1 MKQFKLLTII
11 CMIFMPFMA
20 LADDENKTWEKA
32 YKEKEEG
39 TLFALKDPN
48 VTADIVFDYT
58 NCMVKGKTTL
68 EGVDATESEMASIIL
83 ETIPEAEEHFVKWYN
98 QEHTEKGCSL
108 VYNGSNSPYRIE
120 VCFLNFYENTTKFLK
135 TIRTVV
141 IHGRINV
148 YKNDDGTK
156 IANKKFAVIPQPKG
170 SGYAFKNDSSFDRYI
185 VAGYERIANEFAEKI
200 KKSKKPKEKKK

>member
-68 EGVDATESEMASIIL
+68 EGVDATESELAIIWILSILLAIS
-83 ETIPEAEEHFVKWYN
+83 A
-98 QEHTEKGCSL
+98 
-108 VYNGSNSPYRIE
+108 
-120 VCFLNFYENTTKFLK
+120 
-135 TIRTVV
+135 
-141 IHGRINV
+141 
-148 YKNDDGTK
+148 
-156 IANKKFAVIPQPKG
+156 
-170 SGYAFKNDSSFDRYI
+170 
-185 VAGYERIANEFAEKI
+185 
-200 KKSKKPKEKKK
+200 